1 MGSQLVFM
9 GANIVFFYFTFF
21 LYFYRAKFFNFYR
34 QIMKPQTYKKTA
46 FTIALFF
53 TICSVSAQFEA
64 LRFPKD
70 TFSTDTLQVNTAQTK
85 TQVIYKAYK
94 QIAYVGKPADVNY
107 QSLDVYVPLRVGAN
121 TVDASNAPIILYILS
136 ENFMSVSAGADAQAR
151 TQPQTTTAK
160 ALNSEQAQVAL
171 AQGFVVVVP
180 ACRGSEIRNA
190 NGQFTGKA
198 PASIVDLKAAVRY
211 IRHNRGV
218 LPGNTNRIVALG
230 CGSGGGLAALLGV
243 SGNNSLYTPYLQELA
258 AAQTTDNIFAVACYA
273 PNIDV
278 EHADMAYEWQFGT
291 VPLKKTLVN
300 QNISRQLIALYAG
313 YVESLA
319 LQGKDGFGRI
329 TVENLQKYLL
339 IHYIFPAAEEFLN
352 QLTAE
357 KQKAYLAENP
367 WILYSNKK
375 VSFSFNDYVLHV
387 GRSKSVPAFDGIDL
401 RQPETQ
407 LFGAPG
413 TNARHFTAFTQ
424 QLTTGNKQAVVD
436 KELLKIAG
444 MMNPMNFVEVTQNC
458 AQHWWLRNSSNNNEI
473 PLTPMIQFATSLEN
487 NQKSVNCRL
496 NWNSENCSDAQA
508 EKLMLW
514 VLGISF

>member
-1 MGSQLVFM
+1 
-9 GANIVFFYFTFF
+9 
-21 LYFYRAKFFNFYR
+21 
-34 QIMKPQTYKKTA
+34 MKKLIHKKTV
-46 FTIALFF
+46 FTIGLFF
-53 TICSVSAQFEA
+53 MVCSVQAQFET

-70 TFSTDTLQVNTAQTK
+70 TFTTDTMQVNTAQTK

-94 QIAYVGKPADVNY
+94 QIAYVSKPTDVNY
-107 QSLDVYVPLRVGAN
+107 QSLDVYVPVRVGAN
-121 TVDASNAPIILYILS
+121 NVDASNAPIILYILS
-136 ENFMSVSAGADAQAR
+136 ENFMSVSANADAQVRA
-151 TQPQTTTAK
+151 QPQTTTAK

-180 ACRGSEIRNA
+180 ACRGSEIRNT

-211 IRHNRGV
+211 IRHNKGV

-230 CGSGGGLAALLGV
+230 CGSGGGLAALLGT

-273 PNIDV
+273 PNIDL

-291 VPLKKTLVN
+291 VPLKKAMVN

-313 YVESLA
+313 YVEGLA

-339 IHYIFPAAEEFLN
+339 VHYIFPAAEEFLN
-352 QLTAE
+352 QLPAE
-357 KQKAYLAENP
+357 KRDAYLAENP

-375 VSFSFNDYVLHV
+375 VSFSFNDYVMHV
-387 GRSKSVPAFDGIDL
+387 GRSKSVPAFNGIDL
-401 RQPETQ
+401 KQPEAQ
-407 LFGAPG
+407 LFGSP
-413 TNARHFTAFTQ
+413 TVNARHFTTFTH
-424 QLTTGNKQAVVD
+424 QLTNTNKQAVLD
-436 KELLKIAG
+436 KELLKIIG
-444 MMNPMNFVEVTQNC
+444 MMNPMNFIEVSQNC
-458 AQHWWLRNSSNNNEI
+458 AQHWWLRNSSSNNEI

-496 NWNSENCSDAQA
+496 NWNAENCSDAQS
-508 EKLMLW
+508 EKLMQW
-514 VLGISF
+514 VKSIQ